1 MQTLIR
7 AALLV
12 ILPAA
17 AAHAA
22 FDPNNPPQGLFD
34 DNYYAIELQGQKCGY
49 ARIAVRRE
57 GNVIRSLNFTTIK
70 IKRGPTPIEI
80 IVKNVHRESL
90 DGRVLGFESEQYTG
104 LMTVKQ
110 EGIIHDG
117 KLTLT
122 TAQGGQTTTQTY
134 DWNPDALLAWGSY
147 LFMHR
152 RGLHIGDRF
161 ELLTYDASVRP
172 EGPIKAQIAVL
183 AREPVELL
191 GSKVEAFRVDTTL
204 DLGMQLTSTSW
215 LREDG
220 VPLINTMELAFLKL
234 RMLRC
239 PKQFAMQDLAP
250 PELLVS
256 TLVRADRPVDGQ
268 AAKRIVFRL
277 SLPSG
282 SEPLDLP
289 TTAMQR
295 IVARGADS
303 IDLEVR
309 KVALPDAAPRRAS
322 PRDPALA
329 PYLAST
335 LYLKHD
341 DPAILELAAQG
352 CDGETDPSRIA
363 PNLCRFVSREITTKD
378 LSIGFATAS
387 EVAKTRQGDCS
398 EHAVLL
404 AALARACAIPSRV
417 AVGIVHVEQ
426 ALGRQDVFGY
436 HMWTQVYL
444 AGGWYDLDSAL
455 HQTECDPTHI
465 ALDISDLADATLTN
479 LALRLL
485 PVIGQLKIQVLSV
498 D

>member
-17 AAHAA
+17 GAHAA
-22 FDPNNPPQGLFD
+22 FDPSNPPQGLFD

-49 ARIAVRRE
+49 ARIAARRE
-57 GNVIRSLNFTTIK
+57 GDVIHSLNFTSVK

-80 IVKNVHRESL
+80 IIKNVHRESL
-90 DGRVLGFESEQYTG
+90 DGRTLGFESEQYTG
-104 LMTVKQ
+104 LITVKQ
-110 EGIIHDG
+110 EGIIRDG
-117 KLTLT
+117 RLTLT
-122 TAQGGQTTTQTY
+122 TAQGGQATTQTY
-134 DWNPDALLAWGSY
+134 DWHPDTVLAWGSY

-152 RGLHIGDRF
+152 RGLHIGDAF

-172 EGPIKAQIAVL
+172 DRPIKTEISVL
-183 AREPVELL
+183 AREPIDLL
-191 GSKVEAFRVDTTL
+191 GSKVDAFRVEATV
-204 DLGMQLTSTSW
+204 DLGMRLTSTSW

-277 SLPSG
+277 SLPPG

-295 IVARGADS
+295 IVARGSDS

-309 KVALPDAAPRRAS
+309 KVALPDASPRRAS

-329 PYLAST
+329 PYLAAT

-341 DPAILELAAQG
+341 DPAILELATQG
-352 CDGETDPSRIA
+352 RDGETAPHRIA
-363 PNLCRFVSREITTKD
+363 HNLCRFVSREITTKD

-404 AALARACAIPSRV
+404 AALVRACGIPSRV

-436 HMWTQVYL
+436 HMWTQVHL
-444 AGGWYDLDSAL
+444 AGRWYDLDSAL
-455 HQTECDPTHI
+455 HQIECDPTHI
-465 ALDISDLADATLTN
+465 ALDLSDLADAGLTDM
-479 LALRLL
+479 ALGLL
-485 PVIGQLKIQVLSV
+485 PVIGNLKIQVLSV

>member
-17 AAHAA
+17 GAHAA

-34 DNYYAIELQGQKCGY
+34 DSYYAVELQGQKCGY
-49 ARIAVRRE
+49 ARIAARRE
-57 GNVIRSLNFTTIK
+57 GDVIRTLNFTSIK

-80 IVKNVHRESL
+80 IVKNVHLETL
-90 DGRVLGFESEQYTG
+90 DGRALGFESEQYTG
-104 LMTVKQ
+104 MMTVKQ
-110 EGIIHDG
+110 EGIIRDG

-122 TAQGGQTTTQTY
+122 STQGGQVTTQTY

-152 RGLHIGDRF
+152 RGLHVGDRF

-172 EGPIKAQIAVL
+172 DAPIKTQMTVL

-220 VPLINTMELAFLKL
+220 VPLISTMELAFLKL

-256 TLVRADRPVDGQ
+256 TLVRADRPLDGRT
-268 AAKRIVFRL
+268 AKRIVFRL
-277 SLPSG
+277 SLPPG
-282 SEPLDLP
+282 SEPLDFP
-289 TTAMQR
+289 TTSMQR
-295 IVARGADS
+295 IVARKANS
-303 IDLEVR
+303 VDLEVR
-309 KVALPDAAPRRAS
+309 RAPLPEAASRRAS
-322 PRDPALA
+322 SADPALV

-341 DPAILELAAQG
+341 DPAIRQLAEQARA
-352 CDGETDPSRIA
+352 GETQPSRIA
-363 PNLCRFVSREITTKD
+363 ANLCRFVSREITTKD

-404 AALARACAIPSRV
+404 AALARACGIPSRV
-417 AVGIVHVEQ
+417 AMGIVHVDR
-426 ALGRQDVFGY
+426 ALGRRDVFGY
-436 HMWTQVYL
+436 HMWTQVHL

-455 HQTECDPTHI
+455 HQIECDPTHI
-465 ALDISDLADATLTN
+465 ALDVSDLADATLTN

-485 PVIGQLKIQVLSV
+485 PAIGQLKIQVLSV